1 MSEIGQRYALPGDV
15 DRFVD
20 DGFLEVLW
28 EDTEQRTIEFH
39 IPSRISSDHRGRVT
53 AYRIVWIH
61 PEHNAE
67 FCHFF
72 ADVAGDLPN
81 FYVEVCTS
89 DGPDEM
95 LDQLQSDED
104 LECWLQEFQ
113 SSTV

>member
-1 MSEIGQRYALPGDV
+1 
-15 DRFVD
+15 
-20 DGFLEVLW
+20 VLW

-53 AYRIVWIH
+53 AYRMVWIH

-72 ADVAGDLPN
+72 AEVPGDLPN

-113 SSTV
+113 SITV